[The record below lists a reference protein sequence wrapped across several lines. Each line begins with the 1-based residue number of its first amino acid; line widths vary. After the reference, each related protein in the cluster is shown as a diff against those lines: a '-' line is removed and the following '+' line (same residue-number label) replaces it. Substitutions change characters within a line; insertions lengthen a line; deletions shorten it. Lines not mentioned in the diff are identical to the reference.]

1 MNLSPVKQ
9 FFRKHSK
16 KFRYAL
22 LSLLVLF
29 AIYFLVRTPVL
40 KMVFSKVQQKL
51 NKGYAL
57 NLQAE
62 KVGFTGFK
70 TITFQKLKV
79 DFDSSTI
86 LLIDTLR
93 VNPKIFSLLT
103 GRILFKEIDV
113 REGKFNFDIKKLRKI
128 KKITAVPIDTVEK
141 TDSQTNYSKFFYNII
156 NTSFQNIPSRL
167 KIDKFTLDYKH
178 DTIFSNITVSKFLL
192 KKNKFTGNAIIKDNR
207 VDENILLSGNIDK
220 YDNRISFQARN
231 ENGKTIT
238 VPYIGPRWNSLVKFD
253 QIFGEFEMTRY
264 RGNILDIRVASGIE
278 NFMVKDDRIG
288 PEPVITKRGNGNLK
302 LHISER
308 AFEIDSTSTVAF
320 NDFEFSPY
328 FKFEKNPNRVVQL
341 KIIRQEFE
349 AHRLFKSFPEGL
361 FSIIPKLE
369 TKGNLI
375 YSLNASL
382 NLDYPDSATLDSRLE
397 KKDFSIVKYEGED
410 LRKMNGSFRHEVY
423 ERDRLVRTFIVGPEN
438 PDFAPL
444 DQISPYLRYSILT
457 SEDGD
462 FFYHKGFNQDAFR
475 ESISKNWQ
483 EKRFARGGST
493 ISMQL
498 VKNVFLSRKKT
509 IARKVEEML
518 IVWMIEN
525 LRLTSKER
533 MFEVYLNIIEWGPN
547 IYGAKEASRFYFNK
561 QPSQLNLK
569 EGIFLASIVPRP
581 KAFKYAFDSTGHLR
595 NHYAGY
601 YKLLSG
607 IMLRRNQ
614 ITPADTLDLKPDLEL
629 TGVAKFSVVSR
640 EEEREEPNFFLE
652 PKRFIIELFKKDDKE
667 EKKDLILK
675 K

>member
-1 MNLSPVKQ
+1 
-9 FFRKHSK
+9 
-16 KFRYAL
+16 L
-22 LSLLVLF
+22 LGLLVLF
-29 AIYFLVRTPVL
+29 AIFFAIRTPIL
-40 KMVFSKVQQKL
+40 KAVFSKVQLKL
-51 NKGYAL
+51 SKSYAL

-62 KVGFTGFK
+62 KVGFSGFK
-70 TITFQKLKV
+70 TITFQGMKV

-86 LLIDTLR
+86 LYIDTLR
-93 VNPKIFSLLT
+93 VNPRIFPLFA
-103 GRILFKEIDV
+103 GRILFREIDV

-128 KKITAVPIDTVEK
+128 QKAKSAPVDTTEK
-141 TDSQTNYSKFFYNII
+141 TSSQANYSKFFYSII

-167 KIDKFTLDYKH
+167 KIDKFTIGYQH
-178 DTIFSNITVSKFLL
+178 DTIFSNLTISKFLL
-192 KKNKFTGNAIIKDNR
+192 KSNKFSGNALVSDNR
-207 VDENILLSGNIDK
+207 INENILLNGNIDK
-220 YDNRISFQARN
+220 SDNRISFQASN
-231 ENGKTIT
+231 EDGKSVAI
-238 VPYIGPRWNSLVKFD
+238 PYIGPRWNSTVTFD

-264 RGNILDIRVASGIE
+264 RSGVLELKIASGIN
-278 NFMVKDDRIG
+278 NFVINDNRIG
-288 PEPVITKRGNGNLK
+288 PESVITKKGNGNFK
-302 LHISER
+302 LRISER
-308 AFEIDSTSTVAF
+308 AFEIDSTSTVSF
-320 NDFEFSPY
+320 NDFTFSPY
-328 FKFEKNPNRVVQL
+328 FKFEKSPNRIVQL
-341 KIIRQEFE
+341 KVIRQEFE
-349 AHRLFKSFPEGL
+349 ADKLFKSFPDGL
-361 FSIIPKLE
+361 FDIIPKLE

-375 YSLNASL
+375 YTLNASL
-382 NLDYPDSATLDSRLE
+382 NLDYPDSATLDSRME
-397 KKDFSIVKYEGED
+397 KKDFTILKYGGED

-423 ERDRLVRTFIVGPEN
+423 ERDRLVRAFTVGPEN
-438 PDFAPL
+438 PDFTHL

-462 FFYHKGFNQDAFR
+462 FYYHRGFNQDAFR

-547 IYGAKEASRFYFNK
+547 IYGAREASRFYFNK

-581 KAFKYAFDSTGHLR
+581 KAFKYAFDTTGHLR

-614 ITPADTLDLKPDLEL
+614 ISPADTIDLKPDLEL

-640 EEEREEPNFFLE
+640 EVEREEPNFFLE

-667 EKKDLILK
+667 EKKDLIMK

>member
-1 MNLSPVKQ
+1 MNLSQVKL
-9 FFRKHSK
+9 FFVRHSK
-16 KFRYAL
+16 KIKYIL

-29 AIYFLVRTPVL
+29 VVFFVVRTQVL
-40 KMVFSKVQQKL
+40 KMMFSKVQEKL
-51 NKGYAL
+51 SKEYSL
-57 NLQAE
+57 DLQADKIE
-62 KVGFTGFK
+62 FSGFK
-70 TITFQKLKV
+70 TITFHGMKV

-86 LLIDTLR
+86 LFIDTLR
-93 VNPKIFSLLT
+93 VNPRIFPLFA

-113 REGKFNFDIKKLRKI
+113 REGKFDFDIKKLRKI
-128 KKITAVPIDTVEK
+128 RKANTAPIDTAEENSSAV
-141 TDSQTNYSKFFYNII
+141 NYSKFFYSVI

-167 KIDKFTLDYKH
+167 KVDKFTIGYKH

-192 KKNKFTGNAIIKDNR
+192 KRNKFSGNTLITDNR
-207 VDENILLSGNIDK
+207 INENVLLSGDIDK
-220 YDNRISFQARN
+220 FDNRISFNARN
-231 ENGKTIT
+231 SNGETIT
-238 VPYIGPRWNSLVKFD
+238 IPYIGPRWNSTVTFD
-253 QIFGEFEMTRY
+253 QITGEFEMIRY
-264 RGNILDIRVASGIE
+264 RGGELDLRIASGID
-278 NFMVKDDRIG
+278 NFVVIDNRIG
-288 PEPVITKRGNGNLK
+288 PEPVITKKGKGDLK
-302 LHISER
+302 LRISER
-308 AFEIDSTSTVAF
+308 AFEIDSTSTITF
-320 NDFEFSPY
+320 NDFSFSPY
-328 FKFEKNPNRVVQL
+328 FKFEKNPNRLVRL

-349 AHRLFKSFPEGL
+349 ASKLFKSFPEGL
-361 FSIIPKLE
+361 FDNIPKLE

-382 NLDYPDSATLDSRLE
+382 NLDYPDSATLDSRME
-397 KKDFSIVKYEGED
+397 KKDFAILKYGGED

-423 ERDRLVRTFIVGPEN
+423 ERDRLVRTFTVGPEN
-438 PDFAPL
+438 PDFSPL

-462 FFYHKGFNQDAFR
+462 FFYHRGFNQDAFR

-518 IVWMIEN
+518 IVWIIEN

-614 ITPADTLDLKPDLEL
+614 ISPSDTLDLKPDLEL

-640 EEEREEPNFFLE
+640 EAEREEPNFFLE

-667 EKKDLILK
+667 EKKDLMLK
-675 K
+675 N